1 LALPAREE
9 NPRYIGFTVLIDNG
23 APLGLFKDTIKS
35 SSDYI
40 DLVKFGWGTSLVTN
54 FLQQKIDW
62 LREHDIEFFFG
73 GTLFEKF
80 LSQGKV
86 EHYYKYCK
94 QLNCNYVELS
104 NGTVPIA
111 NKEKAEYITEFAT
124 EFTVLSEVGKKDVST
139 SNEQDSSAWL
149 EYIQQDFEAGA
160 SKVILEA
167 RESGTS
173 GICRENGSIRM
184 DIFDLILDAQL
195 PIEKLIFEA
204 PTKKMQTFFIK
215 KLGANV
221 NLGNIALQD
230 VLSVETL
237 RLGLRADTFNPLIM
251 EDIK

>member
-1 LALPAREE
+1 MREAMTTQRLSGLSRPPKGRKNSSGMINWLALCSYMRQPPDKKFVDYYSKLLCTSFRTKEAETF
-9 NPRYIGFTVLIDNG
+9 YLQGFSIYSVD
-23 APLGLFKDTIKS
+23 P
-35 SSDYI
+35 
-40 DLVKFGWGTSLVTN
+40 
-54 FLQQKIDW
+54 
-62 LREHDIEFFFG
+62 
-73 GTLFEKF
+73 
-80 LSQGKV
+80 
-86 EHYYKYCK
+86 
-94 QLNCNYVELS
+94 NYVELS

-111 NKEKAEYITEFAT
+111 NKEKAEYITEFVT

-139 SNEQDSSAWL
+139 SNEEDSSAWR

-204 PTKKMQTFFIK
+204 PTKKMQTFFNK
-215 KLGANV
+215 KLEANV

-230 VLSVETL
+230 VLSVETV
-237 RLGLRADTFNPLIM
+237 RLG
-251 EDIK
+251 